1 MLTTLHLL
9 QERGGALQL
18 VVGGVDGRLRLLD
31 ATTGKATGKSSTTH
45 DDKVGALTV
54 GEGLNGEAVLASGGA
69 DCSVLLWDARS
80 SLAKPVATLGGDTE
94 MGPVRSLLCAPGGR
108 LLAGDDGNNLKS
120 FDLRKLD
127 APLARVRNSAF
138 AHEDAQCALALG
150 QGGALLAA
158 AAELSDDAPPSGEGR
173 QYLTDRLD
181 GCVHVFVPRTV
192 GWEYRSTLADETGLI
207 SSIAIANTVSA
218 PDLPSPLR
226 CASLIGALLLCQA
239 EDEEVMA
246 FGSFDSTVRPIPTAP
261 RKKAAHGGVPYMYGA
276 GARVAAS
283 GQRCRGWRRGSNRG
297 FF

>member
-226 CASLIGALLLCQA
+226 CASLIGALLFVPGGGRGGDGVWLLRL
-239 EDEEVMA
+239 DRTPHPH
-246 FGSFDSTVRPIPTAP
+246 STT
-261 RKKAAHGGVPYMYGA
+261 KKAAHGGVFL
-276 GARVAAS
+276 
-283 GQRCRGWRRGSNRG
+283 WRRCACGG
-297 FF
+297 